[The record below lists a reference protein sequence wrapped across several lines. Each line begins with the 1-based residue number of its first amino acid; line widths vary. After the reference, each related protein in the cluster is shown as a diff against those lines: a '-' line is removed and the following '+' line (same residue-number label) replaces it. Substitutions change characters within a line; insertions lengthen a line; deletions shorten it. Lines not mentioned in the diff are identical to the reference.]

1 MKHVPV
7 IYVVSDSVGETAES
21 VVRAAASQFDGGHLI
36 LRRVSYLEDKSTID
50 RTIEAAK
57 LESGIVAFT
66 LILPELKSYLI
77 ERAKEIGVRHV
88 DIMGPIMQVLE
99 EAVGES
105 PRLQAGLVHQLDAD
119 YFRRVDAIE
128 FAVKYDDGRDARG
141 LIQAD
146 VILVGVSRTS
156 KTPLSMFLAHKAI
169 KVANIPLVPECI
181 PPKQLY
187 ADAVRKKVVGLTIRP
202 EKLNLIRQE
211 RLRALGL
218 KEAATYASSSRIEEE
233 LQFAD
238 KVIHSLSCPVLD
250 VSDRAVEETAG
261 LILSIYAQR
270 QAQAGQTEC

>member
-1 MKHVPV
+1 MRHVPV

-21 VVRAAASQFDGGHLI
+21 VVRAAASQFDGGNLI
-36 LRRVSYLEDKSTID
+36 LRRVAYLQDKSTID
-50 RTIEAAK
+50 RTIEAAR
-57 LESGIVAFT
+57 LEGGIVAFT

-77 ERAKEIGVRHV
+77 DRAKTAGVRHV
-88 DIMGPIMQVLE
+88 DIMGPIMGVLE
-99 EAVGES
+99 EAIGEA
-105 PRLQAGLVHQLDAD
+105 PRLKAGLVHQLDED

-141 LIQAD
+141 LLQAD

-169 KVANIPLVPECI
+169 RVANVPLVPESK

-187 ADAVRKKVVGLTIRP
+187 LDTVAKKVIGLTIRP

-218 KEAATYASSSRIEEE
+218 KEEASYASSERIREE
-233 LQFAD
+233 LRFAD
-238 KVIHSLSCPVLD
+238 DVMQSVLCPVLD

-261 LILSIYAQR
+261 MILSIYAQR
-270 QAQAGQTEC
+270 QSRTSQNG